1 MSRSNQGVLVTQ
13 VRVYCSCR
21 VSASFDVQK
30 AFECEM
36 GTEILR
42 ELNDDTAETACE
54 LGVSLRNPE
63 DNVDGSVVN
72 VDVVDQEDRK
82 TLCR

>member
-42 ELNDDTAETACE
+42 ELNDDDTAETACE
-54 LGVSLRNPE
+54 LGASYEILRITSME
-63 DNVDGSVVN
+63 V
-72 VDVVDQEDRK
+72 
-82 TLCR
+82 